1 MGLWWCNLP
10 ARLVKQPNGLY
21 ARFST
26 VVDDFTHMNLTRE
39 EALDSVD
46 GYGFKVYA
54 ADVEPER
61 WIEALDNIRDVHGEE
76 GVSKVLDLITS

>member
-1 MGLWWCNLP
+1 MWWCNLP

-26 VVDDFTHMNLTRE
+26 VVDDFTHVNMNRE
-39 EALDSVD
+39 EAVESVD
-46 GYGFKVYA
+46 GYGFKLAA
-54 ADVEPER
+54 ADMEPDR
-61 WIEALDNIRDVHGEE
+61 WQEALHDIRIVHGEE